1 MKKWIRS
8 SRNHKRLN
16 AISMKT
22 QMHSLQKLSSQYF
35 WWYPVDMEIVMARV
49 IYTQLHHQS
58 NLIRAFL
65 KRCLNACVY
74 SQKYASIFLG
84 LNYFGKVI
92 LSTLWLIF
100 LMMLTKA
107 CFKSFCACETW
118 RLPQKLFR
126 VHGVL
131 WTIWQELWI
140 WKAETRWPRSY
151 YSRPPISVRTKFQRN
166 FILPFLHL
174 SYKMHTLDPQTLS
187 CYKLCVTCNIL
198 PIEMVTT
205 KLCKN
210 CKCCP
215 WSRFILRRQL
225 WSESIKVTFTNP

>member
-1 MKKWIRS
+1 MLAW
-8 SRNHKRLN
+8 NAAHKHFTRFDFHIN
-16 AISMKT
+16 
-22 QMHSLQKLSSQYF
+22 
-35 WWYPVDMEIVMARV
+35 W
-49 IYTQLHHQS
+49 LHY
-58 NLIRAFL
+58 LCA
-65 KRCLNACVY
+65 KR
-74 SQKYASIFLG
+74 QKYASIFR
-84 LNYFGKVI
+84 
-92 LSTLWLIF
+92 
-100 LMMLTKA
+100 MLLT
-107 CFKSFCACETW
+107 CFKSLCACESW

-215 WSRFILRRQL
+215 WSRFILRRQF
-225 WSESIKVTFTNP
+225 WSESIKVIFTNLLWTP